1 LKVIYFYFFR
11 KVSGTFIFESKNR
24 HKLVFLPF
32 TTTTIALTKSSST
45 YSNDDED
52 DQDDDGSTTTT
63 HTNTD
68 KATLRVIGVCGLV
81 VAVGLGVVSFL
92 ISSNDHRRLHPW
104 MLISCQLSAY

>member
-1 LKVIYFYFFR
+1 LNVNWEKKKHSQADWICALR
-11 KVSGTFIFESKNR
+11 KTSQLCTD
-24 HKLVFLPF
+24 F
-32 TTTTIALTKSSST
+32 TTK
-45 YSNDDED
+45 D
-52 DQDDDGSTTTT
+52 
-63 HTNTD
+63 TNTD